1 MRWGRV
7 RAYRGLP
14 QHLSRLSALMQSSL
28 PPFPTERHPPESVE
42 QTYKYS
48 PRTVAQM
55 TFIVW
60 FAMLGAVLLLLA
72 LSSSYLRWIPVTTSV
87 VCLALGIG
95 LGPSG
100 VSLLHLDIAQAS
112 GWMEHLTEV
121 AVLFSLFV
129 SGLKLRLPLRS
140 RRWWTAFFLAGPV
153 MVICIVGVSL
163 VAHFGLHL
171 GWGMSVLVGA
181 ILAPTDPV
189 LATLVQVADAQDY
202 DPVRFSLSG
211 EAGLNDGVAFPFVIL
226 GLLLMQ
232 ATDPAQWLGG
242 WLIKDVAWAVV
253 AGIACG
259 YWMGRGLGKLTLYLR
274 IQHEDSTVS
283 PNDYLA
289 LALIALAYVVSEIIH
304 GYGFLAVFA
313 AGLGLRQAEVHS
325 SATPNEPAE
334 HLVQPVVG
342 HQHVA
347 PEHAVKGDVQ
357 ALEDSQIAA
366 GIMLGDMLAFG
377 SLVERAMEVFLVTLL
392 GVVLLEHWDW
402 RALIV
407 AGALFLII
415 RPAAVMLVPWRTGAS
430 LAQRGLLG
438 WFGIR
443 GIGSFYYLFY
453 AINHGLLPAAAP
465 QVTNLV
471 LSAVA
476 LSILVHGLTVQPIL
490 ARYKS
495 GNPKDE

>member
-1 MRWGRV
+1 MGNRV
-7 RAYRGLP
+7 NRSVRNDRNGETVEKGLDAP
-14 QHLSRLSALMQSSL
+14 LSKAA
-28 PPFPTERHPPESVE
+28 
-42 QTYKYS
+42 
-48 PRTVAQM
+48 AQM

-72 LSSSYLRWIPVTTSV
+72 LSSSYLRWMPVTSSV
-87 VCLALGIG
+87 VCLGLGIG

-100 VSLLHLDIAQAS
+100 LGLLQLDVAKSS

-121 AVLFSLFV
+121 AVLFSLFF
-129 SGLKLRLPLRS
+129 SGLKLRLPLRD
-140 RRWWTAFFLAGPV
+140 RRWWLAFCLAGPV
-153 MVICIVGVSL
+153 MLICIGGVSL
-163 VAHFGLHL
+163 VLHYGLNL
-171 GWGMSVLVGA
+171 GWGLSVLIGA

-189 LATLVQVADAQDY
+189 LATLVQVVDARDD

-211 EAGLNDGVAFPFVIL
+211 EAGLNDGIAFPFVIL
-226 GLLLMQ
+226 GLLLQQDTGQ
-232 ATDPAQWLGG
+232 AWLSD
-242 WLIKDVAWAVV
+242 WLIKDVLWAVL
-253 AGIACG
+253 AGLLCG

-274 IQHEDSTVS
+274 LRNDDSTVS

-289 LALIALAYVVSEIIH
+289 LALIAMAYVIAESVQ

-313 AGLGLRQAEVHS
+313 AGLGLRQAEVQTS
-325 SATPNEPAE
+325 TNPQEPAAE

-347 PEHAVKGDVQ
+347 PELAVKGDVEH
-357 ALEDSQIAA
+357 LDDSQIAA

-377 SLVERAMEVFLVTLL
+377 SLVERSMEVFLVTLL

-407 AGALFLII
+407 AGALFFVI
-415 RPAAVMLVPWRTGAS
+415 RPLSIALIPSRGMLNS
-430 LAQRGLLG
+430 LQRGLMG

-453 AINHGLLPAAAP
+453 ALNHGLLPAFAVEST
-465 QVTNLV
+465 QLV
-471 LSAVA
+471 LSVVG
-476 LSILVHGLTVQPIL
+476 LSILLHGLSVQPLL
-490 ARYKS
+490 ARYEAWKHRAT
-495 GNPKDE
+495 